1 MESHAI
7 AQSLD
12 TARYRSYIVDPNSQ
26 PHSHRGK
33 KLVKK
38 ENDLDQLSSGAIGRN
53 LVQKYDDIIIKG
65 DYSDKTETRIG

>member
-1 MESHAI
+1 M
-7 AQSLD
+7 
-12 TARYRSYIVDPNSQ
+12 DPNSQ

-53 LVQKYDDIIIKG
+53 LIPKYEDVIFKG
-65 DYSDKTETRIG
+65 DYSDKKETRNG

>member
-1 MESHAI
+1 M
-7 AQSLD
+7 
-12 TARYRSYIVDPNSQ
+12 DPNSQ

-65 DYSDKTETRIG
+65 DYSDKTETRID